1 MNTLLLPEY
10 FKLLAAPRP
19 AAKKDNQLASLAEH
33 KLERHVNGLKLASLV
48 FSLNT
53 CLIILTAF
61 FFPMFNSDMGLNA
74 VVLLQS
80 FALSLGV
87 YIFLKVN
94 AQNYRYLIILSGLKI
109 VLIYILM
116 RQIVIFDLV
125 AGGNDLSLTA
135 GRGMDWQFLL
145 PTAIV
150 AMTVL
155 YLRFPVV
162 LAINV
167 SILLIFAVELFL
179 YFQINPFVYFTGDF
193 EKIVSDPNA
202 VNRTIFI
209 ANMQGILLAAVVA
222 ISVSFFIEKL
232 MDNVARSEKTASQL
246 GRYFSPEIRKEISRD
261 DFDISTQN
269 PKDLDIAVMFTDIVG
284 FTKLSES
291 MPPREVLKL
300 LSEYQTLMVDAI
312 FQHKGSVDKFIGDAV
327 MANFGTPKSH
337 GNDAQNA
344 FNCALEMERQLS
356 SWNKVRY
363 QNGFE
368 KIEHRIG
375 IHFGQCVVGNMGSN
389 ERTEFAV
396 IGDVVNVASRICDAC
411 KQFDTNFL
419 VSSNLA
425 ERVETN
431 KRFEIVKDFE
441 IRGRSEKLELIKV
454 Y

>member
-1 MNTLLLPEY
+1 
-10 FKLLAAPRP
+10 
-19 AAKKDNQLASLAEH
+19 
-33 KLERHVNGLKLASLV
+33 
-48 FSLNT
+48 
-53 CLIILTAF
+53 
-61 FFPMFNSDMGLNA
+61 MFNSDMGLNA

>member
-1 MNTLLLPEY
+1 
-10 FKLLAAPRP
+10 
-19 AAKKDNQLASLAEH
+19 
-33 KLERHVNGLKLASLV
+33 
-48 FSLNT
+48 
-53 CLIILTAF
+53 
-61 FFPMFNSDMGLNA
+61 MGLNA